1 MARCRAPREYT
12 RDAPAALSGS
22 NCSNAITSVAPVRIT
37 RQVNACFREN
47 FASLSLRVALVA
59 ATVATVSAAQLG
71 PPPRAVLS
79 REKLSAIDD
88 FLNREIASGNIPGAI
103 VLIQHHGQRHIS
115 NASASLTSRRE
126 RR

>member
-1 MARCRAPREYT
+1 MFPR
-12 RDAPAALSGS
+12 
-22 NCSNAITSVAPVRIT
+22 
-37 RQVNACFREN
+37 N
-47 FASLSLRVALVA
+47 FASSSLWVALVA
-59 ATVATVSAAQLG
+59 ATVATASAVQLG

-88 FLNREIASGNIPGAI
+88 FLNREIVSGNIPGAI